1 MVWHFMPFAITF
13 STAYGQNIIRC
24 TKFCATIVLGT
35 SSYVFMKEAIGADAN
50 QSRLSSSYYSVRALN
65 SLTYPF
71 LKLITDIQSCDY

>member
-50 QSRLSSSYYSVRALN
+50 QSVFPPVIIPYGHSTPL
-65 SLTYPF
+65 PIHF
-71 LKLITDIQSCDY
+71 

>member
-1 MVWHFMPFAITF
+1 MAWHFMLSAITP
-13 STAYGQNIIRC
+13 STAYGKKIIHC
-24 TKFCATIVLGT
+24 TKFCATIALGT